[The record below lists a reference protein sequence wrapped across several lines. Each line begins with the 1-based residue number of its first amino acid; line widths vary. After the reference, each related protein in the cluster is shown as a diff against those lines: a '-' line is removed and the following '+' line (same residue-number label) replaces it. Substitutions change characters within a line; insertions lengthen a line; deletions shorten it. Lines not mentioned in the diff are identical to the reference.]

1 MTIKLID
8 VIEYYAAL
16 PHQTKAIDYLQSA
29 IPADV
34 LAKFAELWRDGHT
47 PEPKPKQPRQL
58 ISMQQATNIFGRA
71 PLVKQFWD
79 LNACLARFD
88 ITSHKRMKQF
98 LPQIGHESG
107 GLRHTQEINS
117 GWYIPEKFGLPRVAD
132 VDGKYMYRGAGWL
145 QMSMPENYLAF
156 SKYMGDRKIYDLGC
170 PYVAEN
176 YPGTASGFWW
186 MINGMNARCDRGDT
200 LEQISRMVNLGGAA
214 GVINGLADRQ
224 MYFDRAT
231 KVLG

>member
-16 PHQTKAIDYLQSA
+16 PHQKKAIDYLQSA

-34 LAKFAELWRDGHT
+34 LAYFAELWRDD
-47 PEPKPKQPRQL
+47 PKPAKPKQL
-58 ISMQQATNIFGRA
+58 ITMQQATAIFGKA
-71 PLVKQFWD
+71 PLSKQFWD
-79 LNACLARFD
+79 LNSCLNRFE
-88 ITSHKRMKQF
+88 INTTRRMRQF

-107 GLRHTQEINS
+107 GLRHTKEIDP
-117 GWYIPEKFGLPRVAD
+117 GWYIPKKFGLPMVAD
-132 VDGKYMYRGAGWL
+132 ADGKYMYRGAGWL
-145 QMSMPENYLAF
+145 QLSMPDNYFAF
-156 SKYMGDRKIYDLGC
+156 SEYMDDPKIYDLGC
-170 PYVAEN
+170 SYVAEK
-176 YPGTASGFWW
+176 YPGRASGFWW

-224 MYFDRAT
+224 MYFDRAI